1 MALIIMGIII
11 IYLLVVIWT
20 WTSLEDIEKKS
31 KILIIFI
38 GIIVVFLVTQIVFS
52 ISKNGIVYGNEDIEK
67 SISIVIMLLFTGIN
81 SLLLP
86 FLGRNL
92 KRRADGEIDNNILKL
107 RIIIILVIFLM
118 CLFLECGYMKDI
130 QEGILNIYK
139 SNVK

>member
-139 SNVK
+139 SNIK